1 MKLINNLRAKDLMLL
16 LILIVFTVLAFNI
29 FSPYLNI
36 IILSLILVQ
45 LFYPVYA
52 FIKRQTKSNGLATT
66 LSIIL
71 VIVLIV
77 VPIALIVS
85 LTINEIQNVIRT
97 THILDNLEGLQ
108 AFRTGIDQ
116 AVAYINN
123 LSSNLSKLELQTIVA
138 NINQSDF
145 LVNQLLPIL
154 RDLVSLGGGLLF
166 ATFILILCL
175 IYMFPAYEK
184 LPKIFARFSPLD
196 TKYDDL
202 IYSKFINTLKGTI
215 NGTFVV
221 AIAQATAV
229 IIPMI
234 FMGVGAPVLL
244 WIIMLIL
251 SIVPVG
257 SGLVWAPVGV
267 IMIIQGIANQT
278 PGGVLAGI
286 FLIVYGAI
294 IINVVD
300 SILRPRLIKSE
311 VNIHPLVTILS
322 VIGGIGLFGFFG
334 ILYGPLIVVIFMTIL
349 DIYKTNYLNQP
360 EPDEA

>member
-1 MKLINNLRAKDLMLL
+1 
-16 LILIVFTVLAFNI
+16 
-29 FSPYLNI
+29 
-36 IILSLILVQ
+36 
-45 LFYPVYA
+45 
-52 FIKRQTKSNGLATT
+52 
-66 LSIIL
+66 
-71 VIVLIV
+71 
-77 VPIALIVS
+77 
-85 LTINEIQNVIRT
+85 
-97 THILDNLEGLQ
+97 
-108 AFRTGIDQ
+108 
-116 AVAYINN
+116 
-123 LSSNLSKLELQTIVA
+123 
-138 NINQSDF
+138 
-145 LVNQLLPIL
+145 
-154 RDLVSLGGGLLF
+154 LLF

>member
-1 MKLINNLRAKDLMLL
+1 MKLISNLRAKDLMLL
-16 LILIVFTVLAFNI
+16 LILIVFAVLAISI

-36 IILSLILVQ
+36 IVLALVLVQ
-45 LFYPVYA
+45 LFHPIYA
-52 FIKRQTKSNGLATT
+52 YIKNHTKSNGLATT

-97 THILDNLEGLQ
+97 TKILDNLEGLQ

-123 LSSNLSKLELQTIVA
+123 LTSNLSKLELQTIVA

-145 LVNQLLPIL
+145 LVNQLLPVL

-166 ATFILILCL
+166 ATFLLILCL
-175 IYMFPAYEK
+175 IYMFPAYEN

-196 TKYDDL
+196 AKYDDL
-202 IYSKFINTLKGTI
+202 IYSKFINTLKGSI
-215 NGTFVV
+215 NGSFIV

-234 FMGVGAPVLL
+234 LMGVGAPVLL

-257 SGLVWAPVGV
+257 SGLVWAPIGV
-267 IMIIQGIANQT
+267 VMIIQGIVNQT
-278 PGGVLAGI
+278 PGSVLAGI
-286 FLIVYGAI
+286 FLIVYSAI

-300 SILRPRLIKSE
+300 SVLRPRLIKGE
-311 VNIHPLVTILS
+311 VNIHPLITILS

-334 ILYGPLIVVIFMTIL
+334 ILYGPLIVVIFMTLL
-349 DIYKTNYLNQP
+349 DIYKTNYLDQKG
-360 EPDEA
+360 EDEA